1 MTTSGSTW
9 TRSTGGEPLTALLE
23 VRDLTVRHD
32 RAARTAPVLDSVDL
46 SVRSGESFG
55 IVGESGAGKSVL
67 LRAILGL
74 LPSTWSAGTGHVFFR
89 GEDLQAQPERHLQQI
104 RGKLIALMP
113 SNPRQHLN
121 PVKPVGSQIADV
133 VLAHQPVGRE
143 AAVRRAIEVL
153 THVGIPDPASRY
165 HAYPHELSGGMCQ
178 RIIIA
183 MGLANAPVLT
193 LADEPTSGLDV
204 TISLQILDLM
214 QMAVTELNS
223 ALVLVS
229 RDLGVIAHYCQRIA
243 VMYAGEV
250 VEQGDVLDFFDF
262 PLHPYSRHLLRAA
275 RAARDPSG

>member
-1 MTTSGSTW
+1 
-9 TRSTGGEPLTALLE
+9 
-23 VRDLTVRHD
+23 
-32 RAARTAPVLDSVDL
+32 
-46 SVRSGESFG
+46 
-55 IVGESGAGKSVL
+55 
-67 LRAILGL
+67 
-74 LPSTWSAGTGHVFFR
+74 
-89 GEDLQAQPERHLQQI
+89 
-104 RGKLIALMP
+104 MP

-121 PVKPVGSQIADV
+121 PVKPVGGQITDV
-133 VLAHQPVGRE
+133 VLAHRPVSR
-143 AAVRRAIEVL
+143 AAAIRRAIEVL

-250 VEQGDVLDFFDF
+250 VEQGDVLDFFDL

-275 RAARDPSG
+275 RAARDPSGARASAPTPRTAAGAVGCKFAPRCPIAVGSCRQDRIPLRAIHQGRHVRCLRAEEILAGVAKP